1 MATMTTTITLTPEQA
16 ARLQAHIKDGPFTSA
31 DQVVQCFVS
40 QVLDEELIAGRYSP
54 EVTAELERGMA
65 EAERGEFVPQEVTK
79 AFFED
84 WRRNG

>member
-1 MATMTTTITLTPEQA
+1 M
-16 ARLQAHIKDGPFTSA
+16 
-31 DQVVQCFVS
+31 
-40 QVLDEELIAGRYSP
+40 
-54 EVTAELERGMA
+54 AELQQGMA